1 MQVLTWYLASIRSLI
16 SEKTRIVEERERVI
30 EEKER
35 VIEEKERVIE
45 AKDEVINEVRESSD
59 MATALAENVRK
70 PNPVQNLGRFLCFL
84 MLPF

>member
-35 VIEEKERVIE
+35 VIE

-59 MATALAENVRK
+59 MATALTEIVRK